1 MEIHITDDRLGGYFR
16 RYQLAIRMM
25 AHGARTQ
32 TVCEWSGLTRDQ
44 LVTQRRR
51 WGFDPEERRR
61 GPAPSAF
68 HVFFKSRRRRSE
80 AALFA
85 SLCHVLGATPTL
97 RAKRAVTGLR
107 GVENGERLC
116 EALEAFQEWQPEADL
131 DFEHAIQLALGVVLA
146 QEVTLA
152 QCSDCHGATLIQ
164 GSRRLY
170 AACGHCQPRPAAGT
184 SPAART
190 AARAGPPLAREQ
202 RDQTVVKDDKR
213 PKAERGPDHVPEG
226 ERSSHPRDP
235 EGNRY
240 EDPEDEESPTDELD
254 RRGQKHEKP

>member
-1 MEIHITDDRLGGYFR
+1 MEIHVTDDRLGGYFR
-16 RYQLAIRMM
+16 RYLLANRMM
-25 AHGARTQ
+25 SHGARSQ
-32 TVCEWSGLTRDQ
+32 TVCDWSGLTRDQ

-51 WGFDPEERRR
+51 WGFNPEERRR

-80 AALFA
+80 ATLFA
-85 SLCHVLGATPTL
+85 SLCRVLGAAPARGGKQAAMAL
-97 RAKRAVTGLR
+97 P

-131 DFEHAIQLALGVVLA
+131 DFEHAMQLALGVVLA

-152 QCSDCHGATLIQ
+152 HCSDCHGATLIQ
-164 GSRRLY
+164 GARRLY
-170 AACGHCQPRPAAGT
+170 ANCGHCLPRPAAST
-184 SPAART
+184 APVART
-190 AARAGPPLAREQ
+190 GAHAGSPLAREQ
-202 RDQTVVKDDKR
+202 RDQSVVEDDKR

-226 ERSSHPRDP
+226 EGSSYPRDP

-240 EDPEDEESPTDELD
+240 EDPEDEKSPADELD
-254 RRGQKHEKP
+254 RRGQERQNR

>member
-1 MEIHITDDRLGGYFR
+1 MEIHVTDDRLGGYFR

-25 AHGARTQ
+25 SHGARTQ
-32 TVCEWSGLTRDQ
+32 TVCDWSGLTRDQ

-51 WGFDPEERRR
+51 WGFNPEERRR

-80 AALFA
+80 ATLFA
-85 SLCHVLGATPTL
+85 CLCRVLGAAPA
-97 RAKRAVTGLR
+97 RGGKRAATRLP

-116 EALEAFQEWQPEADL
+116 EALEVFQEWQPEADL
-131 DFEHAIQLALGVVLA
+131 DFEHAMQLALGVVLA
-146 QEVTLA
+146 QEVTLT

-170 AACGHCQPRPAAGT
+170 ATCGHCQPRPAAKT
-184 SPAART
+184 SSAARA

-202 RDQTVVKDDKR
+202 RDQPVIEDDQR
-213 PKAERGPDHVPEG
+213 SKAERGPDHVPEG
-226 ERSSHPRDP
+226 EGRSRPGDP

-240 EDPEDEESPTDELD
+240 EDPEDQESPADELD
-254 RRGQKHEKP
+254 RRRQEHQKP